1 MILRDVKQRF
11 FAFRNGLLADLL
23 RQQRASTHRT
33 IFGLNVPQLR
43 EIAAEAGTDPALAEL
58 LWADADVRESRL
70 LAPMVAAP
78 TAEAF
83 TWMNGVQTAEEAD
96 LLCHSLLRRCPGALD
111 AAKAR
116 LSSPEPTVQYC
127 AVRLLMNLA
136 MTSEQARAEIPAL
149 LSAFKPLNSANSGL
163 ADQLRQ
169 LLADYEENAL

>member
-11 FAFRNGLLADLL
+11 FVFRNGLLADML
-23 RQQRASTHRT
+23 RRQGVSAHRT

-70 LAPMVAAP
+70 LAPMIDAP
-78 TAEAF
+78 TAEALER
-83 TWMNGVQTAEEAD
+83 MDGVQTAEEAD
-96 LLCHSLLRRCPGALD
+96 ILCHSLLRRCPGALE

-116 LSSPEPTVQYC
+116 LNDPVPLVQYC
-127 AVRLLMNLA
+127 ALRLLLNLA
-136 MTSEQARAEIPAL
+136 MASARVRAEVPAL
-149 LSAFKPLNSANSGL
+149 LAELKPLNSANSGL